1 MQHISR
7 REVKFARANGIDIAY
22 QTFGDKDASPLILIM
37 GLGSQMV
44 LWDGEFCRQLAA
56 GGYRV
61 IRFDNRDI
69 GLSTKLDWMQVPDT
83 TAIAAAL
90 QRGEVPAV
98 PYTLEDMAADTAELL
113 TALGYDKA
121 HIVGE
126 SMGGMIG
133 QIMAINLPERLL
145 SLTSIMSS
153 TGNPFLPPPSP
164 EVLEILY
171 TPFPTDHDGFVESFV
186 RTFKVLSGAAMPLSE
201 ALARKWAEQS
211 YKRGLNPAGV
221 ARQFAAIMAAG
232 DRTEKLKSI
241 SIPTLVIHGDVDP
254 LLPVECGLAT
264 AAAIPGS
271 RLKIIQEMG
280 HALPEAVWSQIVA
293 EIIRHAI

>member
-264 AAAIPGS
+264 AAAISGS

-293 EIIRHAI
+293 EIIRHAV

>member
-133 QIMAINLPERLL
+133 QIMSINLPERLL

>member
-83 TAIAAAL
+83 TAVAAAL

-98 PYTLEDMAADTAELL
+98 PYTLKDMAADTAELL

-293 EIIRHAI
+293 EIIRHAV

>member
-44 LWDGEFCRQLAA
+44 LWDGEFCRKLAA

-83 TAIAAAL
+83 TAVAAAL
-90 QRGEVPAV
+90 QRGEVPAL
-98 PYTLEDMAADTAELL
+98 PYTLEDMAADTAALL

-153 TGNPFLPPPSP
+153 TGDPFLPPPSP

-171 TPFPTDHDGFVESFV
+171 TPSPTDHNGFVESFV

-264 AAAIPGS
+264 ATAIPGS

-280 HALPEAVWSQIVA
+280 HALPEAVWPQIVA
-293 EIIRHAI
+293 EITRHAV

>member
-44 LWDGEFCRQLAA
+44 LWDGEFCRKLAA

-83 TAIAAAL
+83 TAVAAAL
-90 QRGEVPAV
+90 QRGEVPV
-98 PYTLEDMAADTAELL
+98 LPYTLEDMAADTAALL

-264 AAAIPGS
+264 ATAIPGS

-280 HALPEAVWSQIVA
+280 HALPEAVWPQIVA
-293 EIIRHAI
+293 EITRHAV

>member
-44 LWDGEFCRQLAA
+44 LWDGEFCRKLAA

-83 TAIAAAL
+83 TAVAAAL
-90 QRGEVPAV
+90 QRGEVPV
-98 PYTLEDMAADTAELL
+98 LPYTLEDMAADTAALL

-133 QIMAINLPERLL
+133 QIMAINPPERLL

-153 TGNPFLPPPSP
+153 TGDPFLPPPSP

-171 TPFPTDHDGFVESFV
+171 TPFPTDHNGFVESFV

-264 AAAIPGS
+264 ATAIPGS

-280 HALPEAVWSQIVA
+280 HALPEAVWPQIVA
-293 EIIRHAI
+293 EITRHAV

>member
-1 MQHISR
+1 MLNNSR
-7 REVKFARANGIDIAY
+7 SEVKFARANGINIAY

-61 IRFDNRDI
+61 IRFDNRDV
-69 GLSTKLDWMQVPDT
+69 GLSTKLDWMQVPNS
-83 TAIAAAL
+83 TAVTAAL
-90 QRGEVPAV
+90 QRGEAPAL
-98 PYTLEDMAADTAELL
+98 PYTLEDMATDTAELL
-113 TALGYDKA
+113 TALGYESA

-133 QIMAINLPERLL
+133 QIMAIHFPERLR

-153 TGNPFLPPPSP
+153 TGNPLLPPPSP

-171 TPFPTDHDGFVESFV
+171 TPFPSDHDGYVESFV
-186 RTFKVLSGAAMPLSE
+186 RAFKILSGPAIPLNV

-211 YKRGLNPAGV
+211 YERGLNPAGV

-241 SIPTLVIHGDVDP
+241 SVPTLVIHGEADP

-271 RLKIIQEMG
+271 RLKIIQGMR
-280 HALPEAVWSQIVA
+280 HALPEAVWPQIVA
-293 EIIRHAI
+293 EITRHAI

>member
-44 LWDGEFCRQLAA
+44 LWDGEFCRKLAA

-83 TAIAAAL
+83 TAVAAAL
-90 QRGEVPAV
+90 QRGEVPAL
-98 PYTLEDMAADTAELL
+98 PYTLEDMAADTAALL

-264 AAAIPGS
+264 ATAIPGS

-280 HALPEAVWSQIVA
+280 HALPEAVWPQIVA
-293 EIIRHAI
+293 EITRHAV

>member
-83 TAIAAAL
+83 TAVAAAL

-293 EIIRHAI
+293 EIIRHAV

>member
-22 QTFGDKDASPLILIM
+22 QTFGNKDASPLILIM

-44 LWDGEFCRQLAA
+44 LWDGEFCRKLAA

-83 TAIAAAL
+83 TAVAAAL
-90 QRGEVPAV
+90 QRGEVPAL
-98 PYTLEDMAADTAELL
+98 PYTLEDMAADTAVLL

-186 RTFKVLSGAAMPLSE
+186 RTFKILSGAAMPLSE

-271 RLKIIQEMG
+271 RLKIIQGMG
-280 HALPEAVWSQIVA
+280 HALPEAVWPQIVA
-293 EIIRHAI
+293 EITRHAV

>member
-1 MQHISR
+1 MQHISH

-44 LWDGEFCRQLAA
+44 LWDGEFCRKLAA

-83 TAIAAAL
+83 TAVTAAL
-90 QRGEVPAV
+90 QRGEVPAL

-264 AAAIPGS
+264 ATTIPGS

-280 HALPEAVWSQIVA
+280 HALPEAVWPQIVA
-293 EIIRHAI
+293 EITRHAV